1 MYCTGGST
9 LCKNAR
15 WPTLAPPTVPSRAN
29 AMWTYILKRLLLM
42 IPTLF
47 GIVLVTFIVL
57 QLVPG
62 GPVER
67 MIAQLRAST
76 RGRESGAAV
85 ALHADQPTRTEIQQE
100 QVEYFQKLYGF
111 DKPVYVQFGTWLVR
125 LFTFDFGESYYRHK
139 KVVDLVLE
147 KLPVSI
153 SLGAWSFVLTYLT
166 CIPLGIRKAVQHGS
180 RFDAIT
186 SMLILV
192 GYSIPGFVLGIFLI
206 VLFGGGSFWS
216 VFPLRGLTSDGF
228 AAFPWWHKVL
238 DYLWHLVLP
247 LTCEVI
253 GSFAV
258 LTLLTKN
265 SFLDEI
271 HRQYVQTARAR
282 GLSQRRVLF
291 KHVFRNAIIPIILGF
306 PGSFLALF
314 FTGSLLIETL
324 FSLDGLGLLSYE
336 SIISRDYP
344 VVMATLFFFSLLALV
359 GNLLSDLS
367 LILAD
372 PRISF
377 ESAPR

>member
-1 MYCTGGST
+1 
-9 LCKNAR
+9 
-15 WPTLAPPTVPSRAN
+15 
-29 AMWTYILKRLLLM
+29 MWTYIFKRLLLM

-76 RGRESGAAV
+76 RGRESGAAL
-85 ALHADQPTRTEIQQE
+85 ALHTDQRTRTEIQQE

-180 RFDAIT
+180 RFDALS

-216 VFPLRGLTSDGF
+216 VFPLRG
-228 AAFPWWHKVL
+228 
-238 DYLWHLVLP
+238 
-247 LTCEVI
+247 
-253 GSFAV
+253 
-258 LTLLTKN
+258 
-265 SFLDEI
+265 
-271 HRQYVQTARAR
+271 RA
-282 GLSQRRVLF
+282 S
-291 KHVFRNAIIPIILGF
+291 
-306 PGSFLALF
+306 
-314 FTGSLLIETL
+314 T
-324 FSLDGLGLLSYE
+324 
-336 SIISRDYP
+336 
-344 VVMATLFFFSLLALV
+344 
-359 GNLLSDLS
+359 
-367 LILAD
+367 
-372 PRISF
+372 
-377 ESAPR
+377 